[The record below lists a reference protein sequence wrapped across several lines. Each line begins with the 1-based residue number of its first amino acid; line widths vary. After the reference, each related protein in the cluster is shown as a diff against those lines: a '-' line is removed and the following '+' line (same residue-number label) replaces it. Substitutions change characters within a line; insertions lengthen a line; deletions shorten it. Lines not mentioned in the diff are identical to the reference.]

1 MSLPKQVQAQLEEAE
16 RLEQALAAE
25 LQAPDPDPETPPVEP
40 EPEGVL
46 PEVEPVLEPEA
57 PQPEPPTPTDDAWQ
71 DRYKSIKGKY
81 DAEVPRLQ
89 SEINDLRNQLQTAL
103 ARIDKVT
110 KPTEQAPQPLV
121 TDKDVEAFGSDLID
135 VIARKAREVA
145 QAEFAPKIAQLE
157 AENAQLSGEL
167 NGVSERQ
174 TDSARAMYFADL
186 RREVPDWEA
195 LNVDQR
201 FMDWLAEVD
210 PLSGYPRQE
219 YLNRAFASLD
229 VGRTAVLFNTFKEL
243 SAPPPTQAKPQP
255 SKQLQRQVAPGT
267 SRASTAATA
276 DANSR
281 IWLLSEIDQFY
292 NEIRRGDFKGREAE
306 QVRIEAEIDHA
317 VAEGRIRQ

>member
-16 RLEQALAAE
+16 RLEQALAS
-25 LQAPDPDPETPPVEP
+25 QPIAPDIETPPEEP

-46 PEVEPVLEPEA
+46 PEVEPVPEPEA
-57 PQPEPPTPTDDAWQ
+57 PQPEPPQPADDTWQ

-89 SEINDLRNQLQTAL
+89 SEVNDLRNQLQTAL

-110 KPTEQAPQPLV
+110 KTPEPAPQPLV

-145 QAEFAPKIAQLE
+145 QAEFAPRIAQLE

-167 NGVSERQ
+167 NGISERQ
-174 TDSARAMYFADL
+174 TISAKDTYFANL
-186 RREVPDWEA
+186 SREVPDWEA

-219 YLNRAFASLD
+219 YLNRALASLD
-229 VGRTAVLFNTFKEL
+229 VGRTAVLFKTFKEL
-243 SAPPPTQAKPQP
+243 NATPPQPAKPQP

-267 SRASTAATA
+267 SRASTVASTNPAERVW
-276 DANSR
+276 S
-281 IWLLSEIDQFY
+281 LSEIDQFY
-292 NEIRRGDFKGREAE
+292 NEVRRGDYKGNEAE
-306 QVRIEAEIDHA
+306 RVRIEAEIDHA
-317 VAEGRIRQ
+317 VAEGRVRQ

>member
-1 MSLPKQVQAQLEEAE
+1 M
-16 RLEQALAAE
+16 
-25 LQAPDPDPETPPVEP
+25 
-40 EPEGVL
+40 
-46 PEVEPVLEPEA
+46 
-57 PQPEPPTPTDDAWQ
+57 
-71 DRYKSIKGKY
+71 
-81 DAEVPRLQ
+81 
-89 SEINDLRNQLQTAL
+89 
-103 ARIDKVT
+103 
-110 KPTEQAPQPLV
+110 

-174 TDSARAMYFADL
+174 TDSARTMYFADL

-210 PLSGYPRQE
+210 PLSGNPRQE

-243 SAPPPTQAKPQP
+243 TAPPPVPAKPQP

-267 SRASTAATA
+267 SRASTVASSNPAE
-276 DANSR
+276 R
-281 IWLLSEIDQFY
+281 IWSLSEIDQFY
-292 NEIRRGDFKGREAE
+292 IEIRRGDYKGNEAE
-306 QVRIEAEIDHA
+306 RARIEAEIDHA
-317 VAEGRIRQ
+317 VAEGRVRQ